1 MIVIGK
7 EINTTP
13 PRKLWYDWK
22 AKYSKGLCPR
32 KSSHDEEIRNGTI
45 LL

>member
-1 MIVIGK
+1 MIVIAK

-22 AKYSKGLCPR
+22 AKYSIAQYFG
-32 KSSHDEEIRNGTI
+32 KS
-45 LL
+45 